1 MARYLTSFLFL
12 VAACAGAA
20 PRVPDAP
27 RTGPAPVP
35 TESSEPAPLEEM
47 ADGFRIT
54 NYTLARESEL
64 SGQRSGNKSKFKA
77 HGLPNAYAWEFLCSG
92 RGVAM
97 QGTGIGIDGQ
107 FVHYVSGGGGF
118 CGREKHLCD
127 CKNAKFTLTTGVFG
141 STGRELVEYF
151 SIAVDPTVIP
161 YGSYVWID
169 AMKRW
174 FRADD
179 TGGAIIGRH
188 IDIYVGTQPLVF
200 NGETSVFVTTEP
212 REATAPGPR
221 VGQAACTHTRLV
233 CGGDGNPGEARM
245 LYRCTGDHLTFE
257 RPCPSGCQRGR
268 GNADDACKPR
278 PPTAYCSMDGWFC
291 GGDRVDGDPNVLYR
305 CVDHALQLERVCEG
319 GCDVDPDGIADRCF

>member
-1 MARYLTSFLFL
+1 ML
-12 VAACAGAA
+12 VVLAACAGAVPHPVVDARPVSTA
-20 PRVPDAP
+20 PAIQS
-27 RTGPAPVP
+27 
-35 TESSEPAPLEEM
+35 TESAPLEEM
-47 ADGFRIT
+47 LGGFRIT

-64 SGQRSGNKSKFKA
+64 SGQRSGNKSRVKA
-77 HGLPNAYAWEFLCSG
+77 HGLPSPYAWEFLCSG

-127 CKNAKFTLTTGVFG
+127 CKSAKFALTTGVFG

-151 SIAVDPTVIP
+151 SVAVDPNVIP

-169 AMKRW
+169 SMKRW

-179 TGGAIIGRH
+179 TGGAILGRH

-200 NGETSVFVTTEP
+200 NGDTSVFVSAEP
-212 REATAPGPR
+212 HEATAPGPR
-221 VGQAACTHTRLV
+221 ASQTACTNIGLV
-233 CGGDGNPGEARM
+233 CGGDGNPGEPRI
-245 LYRCTGDHLTFE
+245 LYRCLGGHLTFE
-257 RPCPSGCQRGR
+257 RSCASGCQRGR

-278 PPTAYCSMDGWFC
+278 PPAVHCSMDGWFC

-305 CVDHALQLERVCEG
+305 CADQGLYIESVCSA
-319 GCDVDPDGIADRCF
+319 GCAVDPDGIADRCF